1 MATPNPTEPYLADGN
16 IDDLGRMLVAL
27 LSEVWVMRDRMH
39 ALEDILVEKAGLSIE
54 ELDTYLPTGASAE
67 RLDEIRKRLVGNVI
81 AAPLMAKQREVEDI
95 MVHSRM
101 DQKAA

>member
-39 ALEDILVEKAGLSIE
+39 ALEELVSERTGLSIE
-54 ELDTYLPTGASAE
+54 EIDDYCPTGPSAE
-67 RLDEIRKRLVGNVI
+67 RLDAIRARLVGNVI
-81 AAPLMAKQREVEDI
+81 GAPLMAKQREVEDI
-95 MVHSRM
+95 LTHSKM
-101 DQKAA
+101 ANAA